1 MSAASCDGR
10 FSFGYE
16 RKSRAELL
24 MLAPRQPDVTRRL
37 AGLLVRPDYPVAEA
51 VCGEGDTTY
60 VLLDDR
66 NLVAIHRDREIA
78 GIERLSRL

>member
-1 MSAASCDGR
+1 MSAGSCDGR

-16 RKSRAELL
+16 HKSRAELL
-24 MLAPRQPDVTRRL
+24 MLAPRQPDVTGRL
-37 AGLLVRPDYPVAEA
+37 AELLVRPVYPVAEA

-66 NLVAIHRDREIA
+66 DLVAIHRDGEIA